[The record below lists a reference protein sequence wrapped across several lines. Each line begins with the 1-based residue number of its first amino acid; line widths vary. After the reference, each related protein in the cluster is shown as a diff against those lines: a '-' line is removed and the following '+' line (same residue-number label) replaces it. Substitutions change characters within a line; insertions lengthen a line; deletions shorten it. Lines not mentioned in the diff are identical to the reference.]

1 MKKRLALWGAIG
13 TLAVIAVAG
22 GSMAA
27 LSASTEGKAGRGI
40 TEISTK
46 AISVSKVGEVKD
58 GATITDAALP
68 GEQVSCRYRVK
79 NDVDVKKNA
88 YDIYARVRIY
98 KSWENEALDSKNIKL
113 TYEEQGKMTDYE
125 NEGYITENG
134 WLVTQQD
141 EEELELYYTKPL
153 KKGEESTDFL
163 EGVTFPESLSN
174 QYTDQKVKLE
184 FEVTAVQV
192 DAGDA
197 AIQAEWGVFPK
208 IIQGDITGVYETK
221 QERDAQ

>member
-1 MKKRLALWGAIG
+1 MKKRLALLGTIG
-13 TLAVIAVAG
+13 TLAAIAVAG

-27 LSASTEGKAGRGI
+27 LSASTEGTAGRGI

-46 AISVSKVGEVKD
+46 AISISGVGSVKD
-58 GATITDAALP
+58 GETITASALP
-68 GEQVSCRYRVK
+68 GEQVTCSYRVK
-79 NDVDVKKNA
+79 NDVDAAKDA

-98 KSWENEALDSKNIKL
+98 KSWENETLDSENINL
-113 TYEEQGKMTDYE
+113 TYSKQGEPVNYE
-125 NEGYITENG
+125 NEGYITESG

-153 KKGEESTDFL
+153 KKGEESTNFL

-174 QYTDQKVKLE
+174 QYTNQKVNLE

-197 AIQAEWGVFPK
+197 AMQAEWGVFPK
-208 IIQGDITGVYETK
+208 ISGGNITGVYETK